1 MLHLMG
7 SSLSA
12 VIAATGLGSLYR
24 SNGFDAVVIGAGAA
38 GGLAALLLTEAG
50 LRVLVLNA
58 GGAGERRS
66 FSQRIIGGTV
76 RQLTQPSTLKYIPP
90 RLAFKGRAALKV
102 LARGRQ
108 RVQSRCYA
116 WERAPEAFVDDVDCP
131 YTTPPDRP
139 FNWFRSRQLGGRMTV
154 PGHGRQYYRFNARD
168 FLSEDGLSPKWPFGP
183 TELSPWYT
191 LVERRLELAGTYEGL
206 SSVPDSEISEPLVPS
221 PAEKSLCMAIC
232 RRWPQARP
240 VLGRYAP
247 PLNSLELAACTGRLS
262 LREGAVARELE
273 VDGSGAVR
281 AVTFVDQ
288 GADTVI
294 RVPARLVFLCAS
306 ALESTRL
313 LLLSRSPRNPSGI
326 GGDSGVLGRFL
337 MDHVMMKAEGMGP
350 ELPPGPVV
358 ADGRCLYLPRFDTRS
373 GEAADESGTR
383 GFGVQVYQFPAGG
396 RRSYFTA
403 VGFAEMLPAYTNRVR
418 LDASRCDAW
427 GIPALDIDC
436 RYGERDLAVAA
447 ELAVALRELADVAQA
462 DITSLDES
470 PPPPG
475 SANHECG
482 TARMGTDRTN
492 SVLDPYNECWDARG
506 LYVTDGACFP
516 AQGSQN
522 PTLTILALT
531 ARACDHALRQSGAA
545 STAEKIIAAPDLQ

>member
-1 MLHLMG
+1 MD
-7 SSLSA
+7 SSPSA
-12 VIAATGLGSLYR
+12 AFAATSIEGLYR
-24 SNGFDAVVIGAGAA
+24 SKSFDAVVVGAGAA

-58 GGAGERRS
+58 GTASERRPL
-66 FSQRIIGGTV
+66 SQRIIGGTV
-76 RQLTQPSTLKYIPP
+76 RQLTQPSTLKYVPP
-90 RLAFKGRAALKV
+90 RLAFKGRALLKV

-108 RVQSRCYA
+108 RIQSRCYA
-116 WERAPEAFVDDVDCP
+116 WERAPDAFVDDVDCP

-139 FNWFRSRQLGGRMTV
+139 FNWFRCRQLGGRMTV
-154 PGHGRQYYRFNARD
+154 PGHGRQYYRFNSSD
-168 FLSEDGLSPKWPFGP
+168 FLPEDGFSPKWPFGP
-183 TELSPWYT
+183 TELAPWYA

-206 SSVPDSEISEPLVPS
+206 PSVPDSEISELLVPS
-221 PAEKSLCMAIC
+221 PAEKALGMAVC
-232 RRWPQARP
+232 QRWPQARP
-240 VLGRYAP
+240 MLGRYAP
-247 PLNSLELAACTGRLS
+247 PLNSLELAARTGRLT
-262 LREGAVARELE
+262 LREGAVAREIE
-273 VDGSGAVR
+273 VDGSGTVR

-288 GADTVI
+288 EDETVV
-294 RVPARLVFLCAS
+294 RMPARLVFLCAS

-313 LLLSRSPRNPSGI
+313 LLLSRSLRNPDGI
-326 GGDSGVLGRFL
+326 KGDSGVLGRFL
-337 MDHVMMKAEGMGP
+337 MDHVMMKAEGLGP

-373 GEAADESGTR
+373 GEAADENSTR

-403 VGFAEMLPAYTNRVR
+403 VAFAEMLPTHTNRVR
-418 LDASRCDAW
+418 LDTSRRDAW
-427 GIPALDIDC
+427 GIPALHIDC
-436 RYGERDLAVAA
+436 RYGERDLAIAA
-447 ELAVALRELADVAQA
+447 EQAAALRELADVAHA
-462 DITSLDES
+462 DITGLNES

-492 SVLDPYNECWDARG
+492 SVLDPHNECWDARG

-516 AQGSQN
+516 SQGSQN

-545 STAEKIIAAPDLQ
+545 SAAERIATAPDLL